1 MSEPLLLSL
10 DHPVVSSLLPVV
22 LLIGVG
28 YVSGRFNAIR
38 QESVRDLTNLVF
50 LVLIQALLFRTM
62 CTVDVAQL
70 DFGSLSVY
78 FAVSVALFVAQVLV
92 QGGGSRAAVLALSGI
107 FGNTAMIG
115 IPLIGLAYGKEGLVV
130 LFTLISMHSL
140 VLLTM
145 TTVVLELYSAKEQ
158 ARNQASAVSHWRTI
172 GLAVRNAVLHPVPLP
187 IIAGLLFAQTG
198 WTLPGVVDRPLQL
211 LGNAFSPVALVL
223 MGVTLAKTAV
233 GSHLRGALAI
243 ASIKNLLHPALMAV
257 VAYAA
262 GLRGI
267 TLAVL
272 VMAAA
277 MPIGANVFLF
287 AQRYQKA
294 EELVTASVVVSTV
307 MAVFTVTLVMYLLP
321 KWAG

>member
-1 MSEPLLLSL
+1 MLLAPL
-10 DHPVVSSLLPVV
+10 DNPVVSSLLPVV
-22 LLIGVG
+22 LLILVG

-38 QESVRDLTNLVF
+38 QEAVRDLTNLVF

-62 CTVDVAQL
+62 CTVDMAGL
-70 DFGSLSVY
+70 DFRSLSLY
-78 FAVSVALFVAQVLV
+78 FAVAAGLFFVLLLV

-107 FGNTAMIG
+107 FSNTAMIG
-115 IPLIGLAYGKEGLVV
+115 IPLIGLAYGKEALVV

-145 TTVVLELYSAKEQ
+145 TTVVLELFSAREQ
-158 ARNQASAVSHWRTI
+158 AQGRASARSHVRTI
-172 GLAVRNAVLHPVPLP
+172 AMAMRNAVLHPVPMP

-198 WTLPGVVDRPLQL
+198 WVLPEVVDRPLQL

-223 MGVTLAKTAV
+223 MGVTLAKTSI
-233 GSHLRGALAI
+233 GPHLKGALVI
-243 ASIKNLLHPALMAV
+243 ACIKNLLHPTLMALV
-257 VAYAA
+257 GYFA

-267 TLAVL
+267 TLTVL

-277 MPIGANVFLF
+277 MPTGANVFLF

-294 EELVTASVVVSTV
+294 QELVTASVVVSTV
-307 MAVFTVTLVMYLLP
+307 MALFTVTLVMYLLP
-321 KWAG
+321 LLTA